1 MDVRT
6 QMRSAANYNAHREAV
21 AAGDRRL
28 TFAQAWERGVRL
40 ANGLLALGLRP
51 QDRVGVLE
59 DNTLESADFF
69 LAAAIANMV
78 RVPLYPRN
86 ARESHVHMLAH
97 TGCRAVVVAEKYAT
111 EIEAIRDELPDL
123 AHVLV
128 RDQGYETWLA
138 RQSTVDPDPPIEPAD
153 YFIIR
158 HTGGTTGKS
167 KGVAYRAISSRRSGS
182 PAAATSWP
190 RSSIRRPCPIS

>member
-69 LAAAIANMV
+69 LADAVANLV

-97 TGCRAVVVAEKYAT
+97 TG
-111 EIEAIRDELPDL
+111 DL
-123 AHVLV
+123 A
-128 RDQGYETWLA
+128 
-138 RQSTVDPDPPIEPAD
+138 
-153 YFIIR
+153 
-158 HTGGTTGKS
+158 
-167 KGVAYRAISSRRSGS
+167 RR
-182 PAAATSWP
+182 
-190 RSSIRRPCPIS
+190 

>member
-21 AAGDRRL
+21 AAGDP
-28 TFAQAWERGVRL
+28 AAH
-40 ANGLLALGLRP
+40 LRP
-51 QDRVGVLE
+51 GLGARCAPGQRTSCIGPTSTGPGRRE
-59 DNTLESADFF
+59 KNTLESADFF

-138 RQSTVDPDPPIEPAD
+138 RQSTVDPDTPIEPAD